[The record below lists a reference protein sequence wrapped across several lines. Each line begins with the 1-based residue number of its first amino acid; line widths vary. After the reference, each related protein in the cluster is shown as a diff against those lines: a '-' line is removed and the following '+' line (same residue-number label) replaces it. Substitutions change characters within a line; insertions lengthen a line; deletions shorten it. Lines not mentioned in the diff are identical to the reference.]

1 MTKEELYCLK
11 TKCAPAIFSV
21 RISRPG
27 TIPMSLAASL
37 LVLMTSLLL
46 FTACGSYTATEPAG
60 DSSHKY
66 SEIEEDS
73 FSVGESSSLVVESF
87 VGNITVRPGAG
98 GSIQIKAT
106 KWAAR
111 EDDLR
116 LVNVEMSKL
125 SGLVKIKTDKPASID
140 NVSVDIEI
148 TAPSGTNIDIDLGV
162 GSIDYVNRPGGGCF
176 FNTGVGSIK
185 LDLPADINVIVD
197 LATGV
202 GSINIDFNV
211 EGEVS
216 QKTVNGTIGDGDE
229 GEIRAR
235 TGVGDIEMT
244 VQ

>member
-1 MTKEELYCLK
+1 M
-11 TKCAPAIFSV
+11 
-21 RISRPG
+21 
-27 TIPMSLAASL
+27 
-37 LVLMTSLLL
+37 
-46 FTACGSYTATEPAG
+46 ACGSDTTTEPTG
-60 DSSHKY
+60 DSSRKY

-87 VGNITVRPGAG
+87 VGNVTVRPGADG
-98 GSIQIKAT
+98 NIQLVAT
-106 KWAAR
+106 KWAAHQ
-111 EDDLR
+111 DDLTS
-116 LVNVEMSKL
+116 VIVEMTKL
-125 SGLVKIKTDKPASID
+125 SGSVKIKTDKPANIE

-148 TAPSGTNIDIDLGV
+148 TAPSGMNIDIDLGV
-162 GSIDYVNRPGGGCF
+162 GNIDYVNRPGGGCF

-185 LDLPADINVIVD
+185 LGLPADINVIVD
-197 LATGV
+197 LVTGV

-211 EGEVS
+211 EGEVT